1 MDFGEGL
8 AFGVPA
14 FGIFLRF
21 MLIIIGSVIVMAS
34 TIGGFLI
41 AGGNPLVLLH
51 VSEFVVILGVAA
63 GVLIIASPGHVLK
76 EIIHKLKGCISGKA
90 MGEKDFNELLKLLYE
105 IFMVGRRNGL
115 IALEEHIMDPKKS
128 SIFGRY
134 PSIVGN
140 KERLEFIC
148 NGLKPVIDGKIKP
161 DQLEELMS
169 AELKA
174 KANEAEHPVH
184 ILQLVGD
191 SLPGIG
197 IVAAVLGI
205 INTMAAISEG
215 PEKVGEKVAAALT
228 GTLLGIF
235 VAYGFINPLANRV
248 KFNNEADQ
256 QYLKCI
262 MQAVAG
268 FAKGLAPLTAVEV
281 ARRSLDSHV
290 QPGAAELENEL
301 KAMAP
306 AK

>member
-1 MDFGEGL
+1 
-8 AFGVPA
+8 
-14 FGIFLRF
+14 

-76 EIIHKLKGCISGKA
+76 EIVHKIKGCVAGKA

-128 SIFGRY
+128 SIFARY
-134 PSIVGN
+134 PSIVSN

-248 KFNNEADQ
+248 KFNNAADE

-290 QPGAAELENEL
+290 QPGASELENEL